1 LSLTKNSW
9 SLAIEALSWIELR
22 GFTVSHALSKAC
34 GQLNVTDYRAM
45 GFAHR
50 LIIETLRRKNTID
63 TILNIILSPAKLED
77 HKLGIQSFLRLYVY
91 KTRFSDQFNIND
103 SINIVNVGRAVLGW
117 RNLQKIE
124 PVLGK
129 ILTFQIDKYLNGLND
144 KEKIGLKTYHP
155 TWFINYCFR
164 LFGRRIA
171 LKFLEKNN
179 QPTPTYIRINSLKGN
194 ENKIVDEIEKEGVK
208 LKKELGLKGLYRV
221 LDFKKPLIKTNAY
234 HNGLFKIQD
243 KANYLTVESANL
255 QKDMIVL
262 DVCAAPGMNTTQ
274 IAQLVGSGGEV
285 LSVDLSSG
293 RMKILKNEL
302 KRLGIKNVHLFV
314 ADATKN
320 LPIRTEA
327 DAVILDPPCSN
338 TGMFGNRPSVKWR
351 IEARDIQKLAD
362 IQLRILGVCAGYVK
376 IGGNLVYMTHSITLE
391 ENENIIERFLRLN
404 PNFRIEKI
412 NGIGAN
418 GLRGL
423 EACRRL
429 YPHLHDSSGAFIC
442 KIRRTS

>member
-1 LSLTKNSW
+1 
-9 SLAIEALSWIELR
+9 
-22 GFTVSHALSKAC
+22 
-34 GQLNVTDYRAM
+34 
-45 GFAHR
+45 
-50 LIIETLRRKNTID
+50 
-63 TILNIILSPAKLED
+63 
-77 HKLGIQSFLRLYVY
+77 
-91 KTRFSDQFNIND
+91 
-103 SINIVNVGRAVLGW
+103 
-117 RNLQKIE
+117 
-124 PVLGK
+124 
-129 ILTFQIDKYLNGLND
+129 
-144 KEKIGLKTYHP
+144 
-155 TWFINYCFR
+155 
-164 LFGRRIA
+164 
-171 LKFLEKNN
+171 
-179 QPTPTYIRINSLKGN
+179 
-194 ENKIVDEIEKEGVK
+194 
-208 LKKELGLKGLYRV
+208 
-221 LDFKKPLIKTNAY
+221 
-234 HNGLFKIQD
+234 
-243 KANYLTVESANL
+243 
-255 QKDMIVL
+255 MIVL